1 MSSVSCELGRRP
13 VDFAC
18 FVYTKKISKHG
29 IKNPPGGEGEASS
42 NFSNNFSKSM
52 VDEGQEAGALLE
64 AGGG

>member
-1 MSSVSCELGRRP
+1 MGRRP

-29 IKNPPGGEGEASS
+29 IKNPAAPGGAVASKS
-42 NFSNNFSKSM
+42 NFSNNISKSM

-64 AGGG
+64 ADGG

>member
-1 MSSVSCELGRRP
+1 MGRRP

-29 IKNPPGGEGEASS
+29 IKNPAAPGGGGGAGATKSP
-42 NFSNNFSKSM
+42 FSNNISKSM

-64 AGGG
+64 ADGG